1 MRRVTATATHRV
13 TATAT
18 RRATATATHRVTATA
33 TPLAFMR
40 MLRIGDTGGGTSVDE
55 RERSE
60 SLVLSEPVSDHLEE
74 DRRRGTI
81 YARAS
86 TFLTVVAYH

>member
-1 MRRVTATATHRV
+1 M
-13 TATAT
+13 
-18 RRATATATHRVTATA
+18 
-33 TPLAFMR
+33 P
-40 MLRIGDTGGGTSVDE
+40 MLRIGDTGGGTTVDE
-55 RERSE
+55 SERSE
-60 SLVLSEPVSDHLEE
+60 SLAIFRARSDRLEE